1 MKIEVGILEAEWE
14 AITWMDTVKKI
25 MNDVTEDSG
34 VLNALEDV
42 CSLLD
47 RIYEVA
53 GNEQIIQKD
62 KIRAREIED
71 AKLPPKQRI
80 LSEQEKKGLSKEQ
93 IFMKE
98 YGLYTSFA
106 INRYWSGV
114 FKEIYGYSQIGRAH
128 V

>member
-1 MKIEVGILEAEWE
+1 MKIEVGILKEEWE

-25 MNDVTEDSG
+25 MNDVTEDPG
-34 VLNALEDV
+34 VLNGLENV

-53 GNEQIIQKD
+53 GNEQIIQED
-62 KIRAREIED
+62 KIRAREIEN
-71 AKLPPKQRI
+71 AKLPPRQRI
-80 LSEQEKKGLSKEQ
+80 LSDQEKKGLSKEQ

-114 FKEIYGYSQIGRAH
+114 FKEIYGYSPSLL
-128 V
+128 

>member
-62 KIRAREIED
+62 KIRAREN
-71 AKLPPKQRI
+71 
-80 LSEQEKKGLSKEQ
+80 S
-93 IFMKE
+93 
-98 YGLYTSFA
+98 
-106 INRYWSGV
+106 
-114 FKEIYGYSQIGRAH
+114 
-128 V
+128 